1 MIQVVH
7 PGPGSWFFYSSRS
20 RGQKATGRYLIRL
33 RNTMTYHPIRSALG
47 VSSSSRWLVGWFPSI
62 FTSKQT
68 RPLSAPCV
76 ARTPAHMYPN
86 PSLEIAFTLQKS
98 AVPIFKLRSESSKK
112 EDHVSRKDQCCWTG
126 TGFGFGS
133 IRKWNKK
140 VNTSKMRSQPPF
152 VGNSAAS
159 NIEKARFCT
168 NFLLSKNCARRVRK

>member
-1 MIQVVH
+1 MFI
-7 PGPGSWFFYSSRS
+7 PDPNFFSIPDPGSTTKNLSNLTQKTVFQHSEIWSWLFTPDPDFLPIPDPRS
-20 RGQKATGRYLIRL
+20 RGQKGTGSRI
-33 RNTMTYHPIRSALG
+33 RNTVTYHPMRSALG

-112 EDHVSRKDQCCWTG
+112 KDT
-126 TGFGFGS
+126 
-133 IRKWNKK
+133 
-140 VNTSKMRSQPPF
+140 
-152 VGNSAAS
+152 
-159 NIEKARFCT
+159 
-168 NFLLSKNCARRVRK
+168 